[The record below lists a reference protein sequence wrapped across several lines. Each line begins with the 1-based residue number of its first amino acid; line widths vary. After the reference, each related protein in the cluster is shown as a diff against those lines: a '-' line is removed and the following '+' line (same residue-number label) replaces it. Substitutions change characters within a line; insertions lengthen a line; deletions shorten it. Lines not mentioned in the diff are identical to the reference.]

1 MTDGKPDKK
10 TKWRNP
16 FFSSR
21 RETETLFFYPRGGVL
36 LSTNLSLT
44 PSCWHIGHMFF
55 DNLLIISSGR
65 AVFGS
70 LSLRI
75 AVAAIRSEQQIRK
88 WRAYCDPCTTTF
100 FISDDRHPHEWP
112 PRSNFSY
119 NSHERRRK
127 HPVLGMKLNPLSL
140 LFQLARYHLNN
151 TNKRLKQWL
160 SYFSKKPHVFG
171 SYVHLCTCGRDG
183 SRAYY
188 VFTTLSHARF
198 ADFFD
203 VSAVN

>member
-1 MTDGKPDKK
+1 
-10 TKWRNP
+10 
-16 FFSSR
+16 
-21 RETETLFFYPRGGVL
+21 
-36 LSTNLSLT
+36 
-44 PSCWHIGHMFF
+44 MFF
-55 DNLLIISSGR
+55 DNLLVISSGR

-70 LSLRI
+70 LSLLT

-140 LFQLARYHLNN
+140 LFQLARYHRNN
-151 TNKRLKQWL
+151 TFRRNHM
-160 SYFSKKPHVFG
+160 FSVAMR
-171 SYVHLCTCGRDG
+171 SAWCACGRDG
-183 SRAYY
+183 SRAYFVY
-188 VFTTLSHARF
+188 TTLSHASAFRIF
-198 ADFFD
+198 MTLAQLINREYLAFPTVKFFKNRLN
-203 VSAVN
+203 S

>member
-10 TKWRNP
+10 KKWRNP

-21 RETETLFFYPRGGVL
+21 RETETLFFYPCGDVL

-88 WRAYCDPCTTTF
+88 WSAYCDPCTTTF

-112 PRSNFSY
+112 PRLEF
-119 NSHERRRK
+119 
-127 HPVLGMKLNPLSL
+127 L
-140 LFQLARYHLNN
+140 LQQSC
-151 TNKRLKQWL
+151 T
-160 SYFSKKPHVFG
+160 SKKTSTVR
-171 SYVHLCTCGRDG
+171 YEIK
-183 SRAYY
+183 
-188 VFTTLSHARF
+188 
-198 ADFFD
+198 
-203 VSAVN
+203 SAISTFSTGEISP

>member
-1 MTDGKPDKK
+1 MFTISLSIDITSTYPCPLLYANVKCRTRDNTSHIPHFGGIISDDHSGISKMTDGKPDKK

-21 RETETLFFYPRGGVL
+21 RETETLFFYPCGGVL

-88 WRAYCDPCTTTF
+88 WSAYCDPCTTTF

-112 PRSNFSY
+112 PRLEFMLQQSC
-119 NSHERRRK
+119 
-127 HPVLGMKLNPLSL
+127 
-140 LFQLARYHLNN
+140 
-151 TNKRLKQWL
+151 T
-160 SYFSKKPHVFG
+160 SKKTSSVR
-171 SYVHLCTCGRDG
+171 YEIK
-183 SRAYY
+183 
-188 VFTTLSHARF
+188 
-198 ADFFD
+198 
-203 VSAVN
+203 SAISTFSTGEISP

>member
-21 RETETLFFYPRGGVL
+21 RETETLFFYPCGDVL

-88 WRAYCDPCTTTF
+88 WSAYCDPCTTTF

-112 PRSNFSY
+112 PRLEF
-119 NSHERRRK
+119 
-127 HPVLGMKLNPLSL
+127 L
-140 LFQLARYHLNN
+140 LQQSC
-151 TNKRLKQWL
+151 T
-160 SYFSKKPHVFG
+160 SKKTSSVR
-171 SYVHLCTCGRDG
+171 YEIK
-183 SRAYY
+183 
-188 VFTTLSHARF
+188 
-198 ADFFD
+198 
-203 VSAVN
+203 SAISTFSTGEISP